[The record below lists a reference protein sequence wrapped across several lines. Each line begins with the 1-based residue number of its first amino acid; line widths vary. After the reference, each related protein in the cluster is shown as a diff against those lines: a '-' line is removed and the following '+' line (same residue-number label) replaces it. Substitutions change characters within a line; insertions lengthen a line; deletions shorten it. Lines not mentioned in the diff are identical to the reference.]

1 MCAFCNPLNKKI
13 TVCLIFATWFL
24 LFSVVF
30 FEQLGWTHDNS
41 DSDEEALAAFI
52 KMLYACEKIDKNVK
66 LSSHVKFH
74 PHAAKIYARDS
85 VQLPQSQHPY
95 FISSAFLNIAGY
107 ANHSFLQVS
116 PVLRI

>member
-24 LFSVVF
+24 LFFVVF
-30 FEQLGWTHDNS
+30 FDQLGWTQDNS

-52 KMLYACEKIDKNVK
+52 KTLCACEKIDKNVK
-66 LSSHVKFH
+66 LSCHVILNT
-74 PHAAKIYARDS
+74 HAAKFYARDG
-85 VQLPQSQHPY
+85 VQLQHSPHPY
-95 FISSAFLNIAGY
+95 FIGSAFPNIAGS